1 MIRIV
6 QIAVP
11 LFVTYELY
19 PYELMNF
26 INTIHAVSAALN

>member
-19 PYELMNF
+19 PYLMNF